1 MEARTDATTPFRSWQ
16 SRRPMLL
23 LRRVLV
29 LALLAG
35 CVTARARPVDPTAV
49 DAARAA
55 AGDYSPDIREEAM
68 WRALAASPGRQVS
81 AHTEVVKVIIDLDD
95 EWKVYFLQSRRWE
108 IHYFFASR
116 FLSSFAHPVEDHAA
130 FNVREYRRPDRRF
143 ILGTLTHYQD
153 QNVWA
158 YDLIAGD
165 TLDVARTVRAFE
177 AVRSRVYFGDTLRYR
192 PVPPAH
198 EAALDEFAAAH
209 VPVITTQALF
219 GATRFQPL
227 NPGDA
232 WGWLRFIEGEPDP
245 SRVRR
250 NDVVV
255 LDHVPLDLPVCAGII
270 TGELQAPLS
279 HVAVLATNRGTP
291 DMALRDAFHD
301 PRLRALEG
309 RLVRLRVTPQE
320 WSVDATTQAEAER
333 AWERLR
339 PRTPMNPPLSDRD
352 VGLVDVATLRY
363 GDVSTAGAKAAQL
376 GELAAIG
383 GSVVVPR
390 AFAIPFHTYLTH
402 LRSAGIDAMIRDAR
416 SRADFRDDPQVRDRV
431 LADVRA
437 RIRAAP
443 VDAAAVERVRARIA
457 EMFPGR
463 RVRLRSSTNA
473 EDLPGFNGAGLYRSV
488 VVSADPSA
496 SALADALRDVW
507 ASTWSLQAY
516 EEREFFRIDHARV
529 AMGVLAQESI
539 DDDVV
544 DGVAITANPFN
555 QGRPAVF
562 LNVQVAGAEGGAVTA
577 ARGDDVPEQVLYYTY
592 GEEREF
598 ERLSRSSRTGGAP
611 VLSDDEVVRVSDALR
626 QIHARFNRD
635 PNDGTPM
642 DVEFLLAGRER
653 RLVFVQAR
661 PYPIRWDH
669 DRGYAMPGGE

>member
-1 MEARTDATTPFRSWQ
+1 MMPNGPAFVPESL
-16 SRRPMLL
+16 PMLL
-23 LRRVLV
+23 RSVLV
-29 LALLAG
+29 LALAAG
-35 CVTARARPVDPTAV
+35 CATARPRVVGGPEATAV
-49 DAARAA
+49 TV
-55 AGDYSPDIREEAM
+55 GDYSPDVRDETM

-81 AHTEVVKVIIDLDD
+81 AHTEVVKVIIDLEDG
-95 EWKVYFLQSRRWE
+95 WKVYFLQSRRWE

-116 FLSSFAHPVEDHAA
+116 FLSSFAHPVEDHGA
-130 FNVREYRRPDRRF
+130 FNVREYRRDDRRF
-143 ILGTLTHYQD
+143 ILGTLTRYQD
-153 QNVWA
+153 QSVWA

-177 AVRSRVYFGDTLRYR
+177 AVRARVYFGDALRYR

-198 EAALDEFAAAH
+198 EAALAEFSAAR
-209 VPVITTQALF
+209 VPVVTTQELF

-232 WGWLRFIEGEPDP
+232 WGWLRFVQGDPDP

-250 NDVVV
+250 TDVVV

-291 DMALRDAFHD
+291 DMALRGAFED

-309 RLVRLRVTPQE
+309 HLVRLRVTPQE
-320 WSVDATTQAEAER
+320 WSVEAASQADAER

-339 PRTPMNPPLSDRD
+339 PRAAMIPPLSDRD
-352 VGLVDVATLRY
+352 TGLPDVTTLRY
-363 GDVSTAGAKAAQL
+363 GDVATAGAKAAQL

-383 GSVVVPR
+383 DPVVVPR
-390 AFAIPFHTYLTH
+390 AFALPFRAYLDH
-402 LRSAGIDAMIRDAR
+402 LRAAGVDAMIRDAR
-416 SRADFRDDPQVRDRV
+416 ARHDFRDDPQVRDRA
-431 LADVRA
+431 LAEVRQ
-437 RIRAAP
+437 RIRSAP
-443 VDAAAVERVRARIA
+443 ADPAMIERVRARIA
-457 EMFPGR
+457 AMFPGR

-488 VVSADPSA
+488 VIAADPSPA
-496 SALADALRDVW
+496 ALADALRDVW

-516 EEREFFRIDHARV
+516 EEREFFRVDHARV
-529 AMGVLAQESI
+529 AMAVLTQESV

-555 QGRPAVF
+555 EGRPAMF
-562 LNVQVAGAEGGAVTA
+562 INAQVAGAEGGAVTA

-598 ERLSRSSRTGGAP
+598 ERLSRSSRTQGAP
-611 VLSDDEVVRVSDALR
+611 VLTDDEVVRVSEALR
-626 QIHARFNRD
+626 AIHARFNRGTGG
-635 PNDGTPM
+635 NTPM

-669 DRGYAMPGGE
+669 DRGYAMPAEE